1 MELIQAVDSLF
12 ESQLKNWE
20 LARVNIGG
28 LQNVK
33 VKPIAFEGFEILLQY
48 NPKRILS
55 SSAKV
60 DPPSISAR
68 PCFLCIK
75 NRPPE
80 QQGIRYMDN
89 FILLVNPYPVFPGH
103 LTIPTLQHEP
113 QRILSKFTRML
124 EIARD
129 LPQYTIIYNGPQCG
143 ASAPDHFHFQAV
155 RKGHMPVEA
164 DFLKNI
170 KCVFNFEKHGIGI
183 YTWDNYLR
191 RMITLRGHSISKLES
206 LFNTIYDLLPHVVP
220 SDDEP
225 MVNILTGYNLDHF
238 VIHLIPRKLHRPDR
252 YFAQGERQLLLS
264 PASIDLGGVLIIP
277 REEDF
282 LKITKADISDIFQ
295 QVGVDNELIQYLV
308 HKLT

>member
-1 MELIQAVDSLF
+1 MEFTQAVDSLF
-12 ESQLKNWE
+12 ESQLNDWE
-20 LARVNIGG
+20 LARANIKG
-28 LQNVK
+28 LQNVR
-33 VKPIAFEGFEILLQY
+33 VKPLAFEGFEILLQF
-48 NPKRILS
+48 NPERIIS

-60 DPPSISAR
+60 DPQSISAR
-68 PCFLCIK
+68 PCFLCEN

-80 QQGIRYMDN
+80 QQGIRYRDN

-113 QRILSKFTRML
+113 QRILSKFIRML

-164 DFLKNI
+164 DFLMNI
-170 KCVFNFEKHGIGI
+170 KCVFNYEKHGIGI

-191 RMITLRGHSISKLES
+191 RMITLRGQSISKLES
-206 LFNTIYDLLPHVVP
+206 LFNTIYALLTHVIP
-220 SDDEP
+220 SDGEP
-225 MVNILTGYNLDHF
+225 MMNILAGYNQDHF

-282 LKITKADISDIFQ
+282 LKITTDDISDIFQ